1 MEVGARR
8 VIPGLHRG
16 AVLLALVAVGWGSS
30 AGAHEVDHFTLP
42 VGRVYAD
49 LGPFLTQDFYERIAR
64 AVAKTNRDIDR
75 CLAAG
80 GNPAELGRLHSTAHM
95 ARAVCGEFPSFVSYI
110 QDLERLFH
118 SAEMKRRYPGLVVA
132 HRPVP
137 CIYDR
142 AHFPLDP
149 RQFYLLWRSS
159 TIMVNG
165 LYLGTDK
172 IGHFVH
178 NGINYFD
185 GYQQVIDRGG
195 SPEAARQAAIALG
208 AGDHFY
214 FSEYRLLG
222 KLTSSVVSNGD
233 LAANYLG
240 LLFYLNL
247 TQEIR
252 LRGQPSPP
260 MLVLEDERWTISPHV
275 RPDSDFLARFFSEHF
290 DEALNPNL
298 YEPYFSAQVRSAI
311 QPRCRNM
318 RAWYVDVHG
327 EPLPPSYL
335 ARMFVELQTYHGD
348 YYGHTGV
355 VDGLVG
361 AYNTCA
367 CAPPRAAE
375 DEDLVLLLHEAVAAG
390 DLTAL
395 GSVLRQG
402 VDVDA
407 TSAAAHTPSACRGQT
422 ALHVAATSRA
432 GIVALLLEYGAN
444 PNACTVRGVTPL
456 HKAAAQPAILAM
468 LLEAGADIEHADD
481 LGRTPLHWA
490 VQSRAAESV
499 AVFLGAGAAVD
510 VGSIDGE
517 TPLHVAARVGAA
529 DIAAGLVLRGAAPDA
544 RAAYGVTPLHI
555 AARQGHVQVVVALLE
570 AGAVVGCADEF
581 GCTALHDAAARG
593 DVRIV
598 TLLCGVGADPNA
610 ADAYRST
617 PLHQAARAGH
627 LAVVEQLL
635 AAGAGVEARNAAGLT
650 AHAVAVR
657 ARRLVVAERLHA
669 AGNSRRMTYRDVSGQ
684 VQVPQA
690 LLAAPVEARTGR

>member
-1 MEVGARR
+1 MDVGTRR
-8 VIPGLHRG
+8 LLTGWHRG
-16 AVLLALVAVGWGSS
+16 AMLLTLVAVGWASS
-30 AGAHEVDHFTLP
+30 ASAHEVDHFSLP

-49 LGPFLTQDFYERIAR
+49 LGPFLTRDFYERIER
-64 AVAKTNRDIDR
+64 AVDKTNRDIDR
-75 CLAAG
+75 CLAGG
-80 GNPAELGRLHSTAHM
+80 GNPAELSRLHSTAHM

-110 QDLERLFH
+110 EDLERLFH
-118 SAEMKRRYPGLVVA
+118 SAEVKRQYPGLVVA
-132 HRPVP
+132 HRPAS
-137 CIYDR
+137 CIYDG
-142 AHFPLDP
+142 AHFPLDV

-185 GYQQVIDRGG
+185 GYQREIDRGG
-195 SPEAARQAAIALG
+195 SPEEARQAAIALG

-247 TQEIR
+247 TQEVR

-260 MLVLEDERWTISPHV
+260 MLVLEDERWTISSHV
-275 RPDSDFLARFFSEHF
+275 RPDSDFLMRFFSEHF
-290 DEALNPNL
+290 DEVFNPNL
-298 YEPYFSAQVRSAI
+298 YEPYFGARVRSAI
-311 QPRCRNM
+311 QRRCGNM

-327 EPLPPSYL
+327 EPLPPSYF
-335 ARMFVELQTYHGD
+335 ARMFDELQTYYGD

-367 CAPPRAAE
+367 CAPPHATA
-375 DEDLVLLLHEAVAAG
+375 DEDVVLLLHEAVAAG
-390 DLTAL
+390 DLAAL
-395 GSVLRQG
+395 NGALRQG
-402 VDVDA
+402 VDVNA
-407 TSAAAHTPSACRGQT
+407 TSVAAHTPSACRGQT
-422 ALHVAATSRA
+422 ALHVAATGRA
-432 GIVALLLEYGAN
+432 EVVALLLEHGAN

-468 LLEAGADIEHADD
+468 LLQAGADIEHADD

-499 AVFLGAGAAVD
+499 AVLLRGGAAVNA
-510 VGSIDGE
+510 GNIDGE
-517 TPLHVAARVGAA
+517 TALHVAARVGAA
-529 DIAAGLVLRGAAPDA
+529 GIATSLAQRGAALDA
-544 RAAYGVTPLHI
+544 RAAYGLAPLHI
-555 AARQGHVQVVVALLE
+555 AARHGHVQVVAALLE
-570 AGAVVGCADEF
+570 AGATVGCADEF
-581 GCTALHDAAARG
+581 GRTALHDAAARG
-593 DVRIV
+593 DERIV
-598 TLLCGVGADPNA
+598 RLLCDAGADPNA
-610 ADAYRST
+610 ADGYRST
-617 PLHQAARAGH
+617 PLHHAARAGH
-627 LAVVEQLL
+627 LAAVEQLL
-635 AAGAGVEARNAAGLT
+635 ATGADVEARNAAGRT

-657 ARRLVVAERLHA
+657 ARHWVVAERLNA
-669 AGNSRRMTYRDVSGQ
+669 AGNGRRMTYREVSGQ
-684 VQVPQA
+684 A
-690 LLAAPVEARTGR
+690 EARGALTVSGR